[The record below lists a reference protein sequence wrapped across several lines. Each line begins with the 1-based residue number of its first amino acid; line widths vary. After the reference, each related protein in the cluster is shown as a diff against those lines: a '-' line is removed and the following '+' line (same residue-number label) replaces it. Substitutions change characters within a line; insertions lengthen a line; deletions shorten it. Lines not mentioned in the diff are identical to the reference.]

1 MQALENRP
9 MGEPYNV
16 KARVHHGSESL
27 DLTIPAELRR
37 ELGITPGD
45 LFIVEAEE
53 NDAGNLVIEY
63 ERVHEAE
70 PSE

>member
-1 MQALENRP
+1 

-27 DLTIPAELRR
+27 ELTIPAELRR

-53 NDAGNLVIEY
+53 NDSGNLVIEY

-70 PSE
+70 PDE

>member
-1 MQALENRP
+1 
-9 MGEPYNV
+9 MGEPYSV

-37 ELGITPGD
+37 DLGITPGD
-45 LFIVEAEE
+45 LFIVQAEE
-53 NDAGNLVIEY
+53 NEDENLVIEY

-70 PSE
+70 SDE

>member
-1 MQALENRP
+1 

-53 NDAGNLVIEY
+53 DESGSLVVEY
-63 ERVHEAE
+63 ERVHEAG

>member
-1 MQALENRP
+1 

-37 ELGITPGD
+37 DKGITPGD
-45 LFIVEAEE
+45 LFIVEADE
-53 NDAGNLVIEY
+53 NDAGNLLIEY
-63 ERVHEAE
+63 KRVHEAE
-70 PSE
+70 SDK

>member
-1 MQALENRP
+1 MA
-9 MGEPYNV
+9 EPYNV

-37 ELGITPGD
+37 DTDITPGD

-53 NDAGNLVIEY
+53 NEAGNLVIEY

-70 PSE
+70 SNK